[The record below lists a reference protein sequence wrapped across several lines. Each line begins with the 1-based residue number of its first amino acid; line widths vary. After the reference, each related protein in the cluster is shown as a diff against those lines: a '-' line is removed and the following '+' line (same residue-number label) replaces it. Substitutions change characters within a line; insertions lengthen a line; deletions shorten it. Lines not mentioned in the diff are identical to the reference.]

1 MRTVMDSFDITT
13 IVNGHREGLLARPSL
28 LSLRQAIEH
37 SERNG
42 IRVETVIVLD
52 RPDMITEEL
61 VQSYSVST
69 KNTRV
74 VNVDHGDLGL
84 SRNSGV
90 AAAQGKWIGFLD
102 ADDLWSSTWLSA
114 AFNAAES
121 DPRPIVW
128 HPELS
133 VLFGSNPHLY
143 LHIDMED
150 PEFDHAALAVT
161 NYWTALCF
169 APRSLLQHIPYR
181 YTRMSSQIGFED
193 WGWNMETISHG
204 WLHKVVPGTGH
215 AVRRKETSLLQ
226 QTKSASCLPHP
237 SNLFRQ
243 LLEERAKDRSH
254 GH

>member
-1 MRTVMDSFDITT
+1 MESFDITA
-13 IVNGHREGLLARPSL
+13 IVNGHREGLLAQPSL
-28 LSLRQAIEH
+28 LSLRQTIEE
-37 SERNG
+37 SERRG

-52 RPDMITEEL
+52 RPDTVTQEL
-61 VQSYSVST
+61 VESFSHST

-74 VNVDHGDLGL
+74 VTVDHGDLGL

-90 AAAQGKWIGFLD
+90 DAAQGKWIAFLD
-102 ADDLWSSTWLSA
+102 ADDLWGRTWLSA

-133 VLFGSNPHLY
+133 VLFGSHPHLY

-169 APRSLLQHIPYR
+169 APRSLLQHVPYR
-181 YTRMSSQIGFED
+181 HTRMSSQIGFED
-193 WGWNMETISHG
+193 WGWNMETIAQG
-204 WLHKVVPGTGH
+204 WLHKIVPGTGH

-226 QTKSASCLPHP
+226 QTKSASCLPHA

-243 LLEERAKDRSH
+243 LLERRATARSAKLLRT
-254 GH
+254 